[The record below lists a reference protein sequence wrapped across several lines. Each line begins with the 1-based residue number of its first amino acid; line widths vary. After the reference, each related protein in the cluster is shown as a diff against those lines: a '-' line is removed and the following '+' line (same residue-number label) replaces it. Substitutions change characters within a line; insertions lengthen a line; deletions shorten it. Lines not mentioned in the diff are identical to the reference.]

1 MNRYLVGIFALFLSV
16 SIFADATDNEI
27 FLEQSGDTLTLT
39 IDQVGYGN
47 KFCGTLA
54 SGACASDM
62 TITGSNITFNVDQLG
77 NQNKLFGP
85 IILDTSNIDM
95 SWTGDSNSFDWNIGY
110 QGSADNLDLDLTVTG
125 SSNTWDFDLA
135 YNQSAESLDYDL
147 TITTGSSNVFTQV
160 FDSDNNKWE
169 LELAGDGNN
178 WNITQKDADQHF
190 VADYDGDD
198 GDIDI
203 VQQSGTC
210 PQGVTS
216 CSGIIDLDITS
227 DDATVTINQKDTND

>member
-125 SSNTWDFDLA
+125 SSNTWDFDLG

-147 TITTGSSNVFTQV
+147 TITTGSSNVFTL
-160 FDSDNNKWE
+160 S
-169 LELAGDGNN
+169 L
-178 WNITQKDADQHF
+178 IH
-190 VADYDGDD
+190 
-198 GDIDI
+198 I
-203 VQQSGTC
+203 
-210 PQGVTS
+210 
-216 CSGIIDLDITS
+216 
-227 DDATVTINQKDTND
+227 